1 MTKDTK
7 QTVHYEDGDIS
18 LDILLS
24 PEEGTAWLTGDQ
36 IAILFNRVRSAIS
49 KQIKTA
55 QNEGKISGGTSVK
68 KIHGS
73 AQNSKYRPPLYYN
86 LDVVLEI
93 GQRLKSDMGQRLASW
108 VYGYLGINS
117 QNTEIIIYDNEG
129 VEIEVRVSPEEETI
143 WLTQI
148 QIATL
153 FEVTQQTVSFHI
165 KCILNEG
172 ELDNSVH
179 KYYLYTALDGKQYKT
194 TFYNLDMILSVGY
207 RVRSKKA
214 TEFRKWANSVLKRY
228 LTKGYALNENHLS
241 STKQALSELSIKVI
255 SLDEKLDRTSD
266 ALGERITK
274 LEEIAS
280 RGDLPSEAIFFKGS
294 FFDAREFFQSLIVKV
309 KERIIVIDP
318 YADAKLLSLL
328 KYHNGPIAIHI
339 IKSSYAK
346 LNDDDVMAFSLQY
359 GPIDVSI
366 SEDFHDRFLILD
378 QDCYCVGASFNHQGN
393 KTFAVMKM
401 EDPVLIASIVE
412 RVKAC
417 SRIE

>member
-7 QTVHYEDGDIS
+7 QTVHYEDRGVSI
-18 LDILLS
+18 DILIS
-24 PEEGTAWLTGDQ
+24 PIEGTAWLTKEQ
-36 IAILFNRVRSAIS
+36 IALLFGRDRSVISRHIKNLFDKGIIS
-49 KQIKTA
+49 KSTCAKNARVPTKRA
-55 QNEGKISGGTSVK
+55 RSYD
-68 KIHGS
+68 
-73 AQNSKYRPPLYYN
+73 AYYYN
-86 LDVVLEI
+86 LDLIMVI

-153 FEVTQQTVSFHI
+153 FEVTQQNVSLHI
-165 KCILNEG
+165 NAILNEG
-172 ELDNSVH
+172 ELDDSVH

-194 TFYNLDMILSVGY
+194 AFYNLDMILSVGY

-280 RGDLPSEAIFFKGS
+280 KGDLPLETIFFKGS
-294 FFDAREFFQSLIVKV
+294 FFDAREFFQSLIVKA

-339 IKSSYAK
+339 IKSGYAK
-346 LNDDDVMAFSLQY
+346 LNADDLMAFSLQY
-359 GPIDVSI
+359 GPIDISI

-378 QDCYCVGASFNHQGN
+378 HDCYCVGASFNHQGN

-401 EDPVLIASIVE
+401 EDKVLIESIVK
-412 RVKAC
+412 RAKAC
-417 SRIE
+417 KL

>member
-7 QTVHYEDGDIS
+7 QKVHYEDGGVSI
-18 LDILLS
+18 DILIS
-24 PEEGTAWLTGDQ
+24 PIEGTAWLTKEQ
-36 IAILFNRVRSAIS
+36 IGVLFKRDRSAIS
-49 KQIKTA
+49 RQIKNILKEGNVIRNSVCAKFAQTA
-55 QNEGKISGGTSVK
+55 PDFKSYLVDF
-68 KIHGS
+68 
-73 AQNSKYRPPLYYN
+73 YN
-86 LDVVLEI
+86 LEMVILI

-108 VYGYLGINS
+108 VYGYLDINS

-129 VEIEVRVSPEEETI
+129 VKIEVRVSPEEETI

-153 FEVTQQTVSFHI
+153 FEVTQQNVSLHI
-165 KCILNEG
+165 NAILNEG
-172 ELDNSVH
+172 ELNDSVH

-194 TFYNLDMILSVGY
+194 AFYNLDMILSVGY

-214 TEFRKWANSVLKRY
+214 TEFRKWATSVLKRY

-280 RGDLPSEAIFFKGS
+280 RGELPSESIFFKGA
-294 FFDAREFFQSLIVKV
+294 FFDAREFFQSLIVKA

-318 YADAKLLSLL
+318 YADAKVLSLL

-346 LNDDDVMAFSLQY
+346 LNADDLMAFSLQY
-359 GPIDVSI
+359 GPIDISI

-378 QDCYCVGASFNHQGN
+378 HDCYCVGSSFNYQGN

-412 RVKAC
+412 RAKAC
-417 SRIE
+417 K